1 MRVGGRSRFGSGRLA
16 SRFSC
21 IGSIAIPPLQST
33 QGWGTH
39 LVRNWNREVKS
50 LGHPPDFTPYGS
62 EMAHTSTCAPNYKFT
77 GYERDSETQ
86 VDYAR
91 NRYYNPRLGRFL
103 SADPLPSTN
112 RYAYALNNP
121 LSLVDPLGLSGCGTT
136 TGSND
141 CVSDPSQGGPNG
153 NDQPDLAAM
162 TGTRG
167 FGHAGCDQMC
177 VAQIMLNGGWEA
189 NMVQWFD
196 GSWSPWDYQYN
207 GSVTVPCN
215 GVVGTFCSQAVTKTF
230 SSWSG
235 YADWITS
242 EAALFA
248 PQNAELSQAKAVANL
263 LGIPTSAV
271 LAASPRLHGG
281 NWNFLLP
288 DIAEPSNCAASVG
301 GDRCGTF
308 PSLHFTAQDDSL
320 TGWVHLDS
328 ANPSFWQTFVVGA
341 LWHGF
346 EDYLL
351 GHTIYASGIPR

>member
-1 MRVGGRSRFGSGRLA
+1 
-16 SRFSC
+16 
-21 IGSIAIPPLQST
+21 
-33 QGWGTH
+33 
-39 LVRNWNREVKS
+39 
-50 LGHPPDFTPYGS
+50 
-62 EMAHTSTCAPNYKFT
+62 
-77 GYERDSETQ
+77 
-86 VDYAR
+86 
-91 NRYYNPRLGRFL
+91 
-103 SADPLPSTN
+103 
-112 RYAYALNNP
+112 
-121 LSLVDPLGLSGCGTT
+121 
-136 TGSND
+136 
-141 CVSDPSQGGPNG
+141 
-153 NDQPDLAAM
+153 
-162 TGTRG
+162 
-167 FGHAGCDQMC
+167 
-177 VAQIMLNGGWEA
+177 
-189 NMVQWFD
+189 
-196 GSWSPWDYQYN
+196 
-207 GSVTVPCN
+207 
-215 GVVGTFCSQAVTKTF
+215 VTKTF

-263 LGIPTSAV
+263 LGMPTSAV